1 MLVTN
6 NAARGPETG
15 RNLDPWYSSYADR
28 TKGLAASEVRALFA
42 VASRPEVVSLAGG
55 SPFVKALP
63 EELIDSA
70 FRSMMREHGP
80 EALQYGGGQGIPQ
93 IREQIL
99 DIMALEG
106 ITDASADDIVTTTGS
121 QHGLDIVSKLFL
133 NPGDVVLAES
143 PSYVG
148 AIGTFRAYEADT
160 VHVEMD
166 EHGLIPSALE
176 ETLHRLRSE
185 CRVVKFLYTIPN
197 FNNPA
202 GSMMTAERRHE
213 ILEVCRREH
222 LLIVEDN
229 PYGLLYYDEQ
239 PPHAIRSLDSENVV
253 YLGSFSKILSPGVRV
268 GYVLAP
274 HAIREKMIL
283 AVESSILSPSTFN
296 QWLVN
301 EYLKQ
306 ADWKAQVAAYRD
318 IYRER
323 RDALDAA
330 LREHFPQFVW
340 EKPNGGFFI
349 WLQLPEQLDAKQ
361 MLPRAV
367 KELVAYTPGTAFY
380 ADGRGQHAM
389 RLAFCTETPERLA
402 TGVRRLATVINGE
415 LDLLET
421 FGGLPMRSRPESGV
435 IMPPP
440 DIN

>member
-1 MLVTN
+1 M
-6 NAARGPETG
+6 
-15 RNLDPWYSSYADR
+15 
-28 TKGLAASEVRALFA
+28 
-42 VASRPEVVSLAGG
+42 
-55 SPFVKALP
+55 
-63 EELIDSA
+63 
-70 FRSMMREHGP
+70 
-80 EALQYGGGQGIPQ
+80 
-93 IREQIL
+93 
-99 DIMALEG
+99 
-106 ITDASADDIVTTTGS
+106 
-121 QHGLDIVSKLFL
+121 
-133 NPGDVVLAES
+133 
-143 PSYVG
+143 
-148 AIGTFRAYEADT
+148 
-160 VHVEMD
+160 
-166 EHGLIPSALE
+166 
-176 ETLHRLRSE
+176 
-185 CRVVKFLYTIPN
+185 
-197 FNNPA
+197 
-202 GSMMTAERRHE
+202 
-213 ILEVCRREH
+213 
-222 LLIVEDN
+222 
-229 PYGLLYYDEQ
+229 
-239 PPHAIRSLDSENVV
+239 
-253 YLGSFSKILSPGVRV
+253 
-268 GYVLAP
+268 
-274 HAIREKMIL
+274 
-283 AVESSILSPSTFN
+283 
-296 QWLVN
+296 N